1 MGLTNFPGE
10 QPTRNDIIIAKNYL
24 NEEELKILN
33 NLVSGYF
40 DFAEIQ
46 AIKHIPM
53 YMTDY
58 IKQLDNILA
67 ATGEN
72 TLLNAG
78 NVSHKQAEEKAITE
92 YRKYQEKTLSPVEKA
107 YLESIKML
115 MDKTSKNK
123 KNN

>member
-1 MGLTNFPGE
+1 M
-10 QPTRNDIIIAKNYL
+10 
-24 NEEELKILN
+24 N
-33 NLVSGYF
+33 NLVSEYF
-40 DFAEIQ
+40 DFAEVQ

-58 IKQLDNILA
+58 IKQLDNILV

-72 TLLNAG
+72 TLLDAG
-78 NVSHKQAEEKAITE
+78 NVSHKQAEEKATTE

-107 YLESIKML
+107 YLDSIKML

-123 KNN
+123 KSN